1 MRETVLD
8 IAYLSGKAL
17 LFRLLAAAIKL
28 PIAQELLDLAAET
41 EAYAADIERR
51 SRGSHAKRL
60 NRG

>member
-41 EAYAADIERR
+41 EAYAADIEP
-51 SRGSHAKRL
+51 
-60 NRG
+60 